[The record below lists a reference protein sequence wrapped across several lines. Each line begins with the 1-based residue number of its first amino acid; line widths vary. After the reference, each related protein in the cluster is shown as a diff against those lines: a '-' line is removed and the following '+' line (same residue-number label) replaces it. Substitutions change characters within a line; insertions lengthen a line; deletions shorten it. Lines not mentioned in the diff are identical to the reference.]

1 MILSVGGQ
9 AIICFAELD
18 ATHSLGLGKPAAGKK
33 PWC

>member
-18 ATHSLGLGKPAAGKK
+18 ATHSLGPGKPAG
-33 PWC
+33 WY